1 VKALLRRV
9 LFGLIGAAILAVASG
24 VMVVAAAFAL
34 YALVRE
40 PLGAAGAA
48 GAVALAAAVLMAL
61 VGLTFVLLA
70 KAPKRAAKAE
80 DDQDLL
86 QRLMALAKERP
97 IVSTGALIGFVTLAI
112 RNPALIAIVTK
123 AFLDPKPRPTTKK
136 AKF

>member
-1 VKALLRRV
+1 VKAVLRRI
-9 LFGLIGAAILAVASG
+9 LFGLIGAAILAVAAG

-40 PLGAAGAA
+40 PLGRAGAA
-48 GAVALAAAVLMAL
+48 GVVVLAAAVLMAL
-61 VGLTFVLLA
+61 VGLTFALLA
-70 KAPKRAAKAE
+70 RGPKRPAAA

-86 QRLMALAKERP
+86 QRLIAMAKERP
-97 IVSTGALIGFVTLAI
+97 IVSTGALIAFVTLAI
-112 RNPALIAIVTK
+112 RNPALIAIVVK